1 MPASG
6 TIIIDALAARYGG
19 TAHAG
24 VELAHHLADHPGE
37 IIVVTRE
44 GSLVSQG
51 IRPRP
56 GLRLMTLRCPNRYE
70 LARRLLWEGFVLPGL
85 VRRSGASTV
94 LTMSG
99 MLPRA
104 VGAPV
109 VSYLQNPVMF
119 EQQGIANYLRRW
131 AVRRTGRWARHVL
144 VPTTAM
150 AARVAE
156 VVGLQAEVV
165 PYGLDHRRFRPPSE
179 PGTDVICVAD
189 FYRHKRQ
196 DVLLEAWASLP
207 SPRPRLRLIGDVR
220 VDTSWYAQVAAQ
232 AENYRD
238 LGDIALSPRIP
249 LPEIVAAYHSAR
261 VFALPS
267 QHESFCLPV
276 LEAQACGVPTV
287 VRDIPVLR
295 ETGGTGASYVAG
307 DDPAPWAEA
316 LRRLVTDDYAH
327 TTARAQG
334 LDHARR
340 FSWEQTAAAFRS
352 RLLVS
357 EDAVS

>member
-1 MPASG
+1 LPASG
-6 TIIIDALAARYGG
+6 AIIIDALAARYGG
-19 TAHAG
+19 TAHAA

-37 IIVVTRE
+37 IIVVTRQ

-70 LARRLLWEGFVLPGL
+70 LARRLLWEGFALPGL

-119 EQQGIANYLRRW
+119 EQGGTANRLRRW
-131 AVRRTGRWARHVL
+131 AVRRTARWARHVL

-179 PGTDVICVAD
+179 PGTDVLCVAD